1 MTRCVECD
9 EAISPR
15 FVICDSCRGPR
26 YSGGGKHVA
35 SKIHIIRADGM
46 SYCGYA
52 AVSCVNR
59 IERAMYTTTGGEQY
73 CWHCKRGVAKEGLAT
88 APSPSQNR

>member
-15 FVICDSCRGPR
+15 FVICDRCRGPR
-26 YSGGGKHVA
+26 YKSGRKHVA
-35 SKIHIIRADGM
+35 SKIHIIRSNGI

-52 AVSCVNR
+52 AESCVNR
-59 IERAMYTTTGGEQY
+59 IERSMYQMPGGEQY
-73 CWHCKRGVAKEGLAT
+73 CRLCKRGADKEAGVT
-88 APSPSQNR
+88 APSTFQNR